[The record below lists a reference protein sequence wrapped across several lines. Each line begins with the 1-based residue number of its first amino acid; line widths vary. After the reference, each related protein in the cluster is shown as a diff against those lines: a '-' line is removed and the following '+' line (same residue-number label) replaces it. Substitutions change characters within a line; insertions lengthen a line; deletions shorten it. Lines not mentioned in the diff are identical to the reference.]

1 MLSDILY
8 VAEEH
13 DGDKENVLSLLVD
26 ENVEFERDYC
36 LFRHTKIKKPKVH
49 FTIKIFLIENACK
62 TPIGCLTFI
71 FYRKYFL

>member
-8 VAEEH
+8 VVEEH

-36 LFRHTKIKKPKVH
+36 LFRHTKIKKP
-49 FTIKIFLIENACK
+49 
-62 TPIGCLTFI
+62 
-71 FYRKYFL
+71 

>member
-36 LFRHTKIKKPKVH
+36 LFRHTKIKKP
-49 FTIKIFLIENACK
+49 
-62 TPIGCLTFI
+62 
-71 FYRKYFL
+71 